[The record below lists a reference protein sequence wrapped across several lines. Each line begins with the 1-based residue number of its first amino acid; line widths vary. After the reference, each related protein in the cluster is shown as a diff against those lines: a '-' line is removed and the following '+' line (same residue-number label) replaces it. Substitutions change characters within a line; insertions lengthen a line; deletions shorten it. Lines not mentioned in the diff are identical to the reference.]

1 MSCIYDHP
9 SRVPRHKGVM
19 LKRSSCPS
27 FAVCLHESCQ
37 EHICPSAVPSTASP
51 PSLSLFLQAFLS
63 TKTVS
68 QSVPAFP
75 PFLSFPLLSFIVKFC
90 PETLFQGALKPVIC
104 CGYRSCFL
112 AIPWGWPPE
121 SMVTITQDLPK
132 LTLPTLP
139 SLEVQDFQFPVS
151 SFGNDQAAVC
161 QAFNPGLERS
171 VQWAHGA
178 CLSGHCQAK
187 AFGFEDLSAYLPAV
201 LPLCTC
207 LSDPPPPSPT
217 WEPHRHPFFPSQSLI
232 THQLS
237 SRHKNILAQFH
248 AQ

>member
-27 FAVCLHESCQ
+27 FAVCLHEYCQ

-75 PFLSFPLLSFIVKFC
+75 RFLSFPLLSFIVKFC
-90 PETLFQGALKPVIC
+90 PETLFPLGSSKASYLLWLQ
-104 CGYRSCFL
+104 
-112 AIPWGWPPE
+112 
-121 SMVTITQDLPK
+121 K
-132 LTLPTLP
+132 LFP
-139 SLEVQDFQFPVS
+139 SYPMGVATREHGDHHLGFTEADSSHPAKLGSPGFPVS

-187 AFGFEDLSAYLPAV
+187 AFGFGDLSACLPAV

>member
-27 FAVCLHESCQ
+27 FAVCLHEYCQ

-75 PFLSFPLLSFIVKFC
+75 RFLSFPLLSFIVKFC

-132 LTLPTLP
+132 PTLLTLP
-139 SLEVQDFQFPVS
+139 SLEVQDFQFPVLEMTKLQFVKHLILGWKGVFS
-151 SFGNDQAAVC
+151 GLMELVC
-161 QAFNPGLERS
+161 LDTARP
-171 VQWAHGA
+171 
-178 CLSGHCQAK
+178 K
-187 AFGFEDLSAYLPAV
+187 
-201 LPLCTC
+201 PLA
-207 LSDPPPPSPT
+207 LG
-217 WEPHRHPFFPSQSLI
+217 I
-232 THQLS
+232 
-237 SRHKNILAQFH
+237 
-248 AQ
+248 